1 MLDKPS
7 RTAERVALRRAAH
20 QLLDDPKVLDDPLAI
35 KIIGTEAA
43 AALAADPH
51 AVERHPALRLLRA
64 FLAVRSRIA
73 EDEVSAAVARGVRRY
88 VVLGAGFDTFA
99 YRNPFPDLRI
109 VEVDHPRTQEWK
121 RARLAE
127 VGISVPPNVQFVPID
142 FALQDLDHE
151 LRLAGVVASGGTMFS
166 WLGVTPYLESDTTFR
181 TLQSISGLAGDGGG
195 VVFDYAVPPTL
206 LDAVRRAALARFTDR
221 LAAIGEPWRSFFEPR
236 EILERLSTFGFRS
249 VKDWGPE
256 DLNAQYFSRRTDAL
270 RVGSLGH
277 VVVARV

>member
-1 MLDKPS
+1 V
-7 RTAERVALRRAAH
+7 T
-20 QLLDDPKVLDDPLAI
+20 
-35 KIIGTEAA
+35 IIGAQAA
-43 AALAADPH
+43 ATLAADPR
-51 AVERHPALRLLRA
+51 AVESHPASRLLRA
-64 FLAVRSRIA
+64 FLVVRSRIA
-73 EDEVSAAVARGVRRY
+73 EDEVSAAVARGVREY
-88 VVLGAGFDTFA
+88 VVLGAGLDTFA
-99 YRNPFPDLRI
+99 YRNPFPNLRV

-127 VGISVPPNVQFVPID
+127 VGISVPPSVQFVPID
-142 FALQDLDHE
+142 FAIQDLGHE
-151 LRLAGVVASGGTMFS
+151 LRRAGGVDSGGAVFS

-221 LAAIGEPWRSFFEPR
+221 LAAIGEPWRSFFEPQQIADQLR
-236 EILERLSTFGFRS
+236 AFGFRS

-256 DLNAQYFSRRTDAL
+256 DLNAQYFKGRTDGL